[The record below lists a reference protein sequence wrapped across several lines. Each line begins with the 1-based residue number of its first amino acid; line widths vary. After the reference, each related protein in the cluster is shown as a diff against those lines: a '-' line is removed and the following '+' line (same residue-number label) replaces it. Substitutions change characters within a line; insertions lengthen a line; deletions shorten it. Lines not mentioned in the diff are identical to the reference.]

1 MIAAIAMGNGVLP
14 PPATFDITI
23 LMVAMTIHFVVV
35 IILAIVFALIADAA
49 RWSLMTSAIAGLEFG
64 FLIYF
69 VNFYG
74 MTTIY
79 PWFAIARGMIVIFA
93 HAMFGL
99 VLGFVYRSMTPLV
112 LDTAV

>member
-1 MIAAIAMGNGVLP
+1 
-14 PPATFDITI
+14 
-23 LMVAMTIHFVVV
+23 
-35 IILAIVFALIADAA
+35 
-49 RWSLMTSAIAGLEFG
+49 
-64 FLIYF
+64 
-69 VNFYG
+69 